1 MKKTTKWAKILLG
14 SALALCFSLTL
25 CACGEEGPYEFWQP
39 DDQIKS
45 IEIVNVYGAINEP
58 LQYEVLVTIKNHE
71 SFLEKFY
78 KISFGTY
85 IIGDP
90 TTAYGVCIRVQYK
103 NGDCEYINDHAQNRF
118 FSEMPNNRYY
128 GRRYCDQE
136 EFFALLTYF
145 GYVG

>member
-1 MKKTTKWAKILLG
+1 MKKMMKAVICG
-14 SALALCFSLTL
+14 ALVLWFTLTL
-25 CACGEEGPYEFWQP
+25 CACGENGSYEFWQV
-39 DDQIKS
+39 DSQIES
-45 IEIVNVYGAINEP
+45 IEIVDIYGPINEP
-58 LQYEVLVTIKNHE
+58 LQYDVLVNIKNHE
-71 SFLEKFY
+71 SFLKKFY

-85 IIGDP
+85 IIGDS

-136 EFFALLTYF
+136 EFLALLTYF